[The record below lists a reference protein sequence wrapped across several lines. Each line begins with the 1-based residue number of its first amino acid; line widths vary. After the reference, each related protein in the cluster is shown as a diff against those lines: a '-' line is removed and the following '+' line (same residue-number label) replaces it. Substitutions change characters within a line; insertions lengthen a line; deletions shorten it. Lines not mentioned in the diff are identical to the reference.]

1 MLARDGPN
9 GLTEEDAQA
18 RLASQHELKSKLP
31 YADIVLDN
39 SSALESTLSTNGGTA
54 SSRGA
59 SRVLSAQVS
68 DLVRSWKESYS
79 GVFGTAYWLL
89 TWLVPPFGV
98 MMGLLCIWERRQR
111 VERRLREA
119 EESDRQATDRRS
131 VGSN

>member
-1 MLARDGPN
+1 MLTRDGPN
-9 GLTEEDAQA
+9 GLTEEDAQS

-31 YADIVLDN
+31 YADVVLDN
-39 SSALESTLSTNGGTA
+39 SSALESSLNDGSSSS

-59 SRVLSAQVS
+59 SQVLSAQVS
-68 DLVRSWKESYS
+68 DLVRSWRASYS
-79 GVFGTAYWLL
+79 GVLGTTYWLL

-98 MMGLLCIWERRQR
+98 MMGLLCVWERRQR